1 MVSKLIL
8 VSCEQTNHKMK
19 KLVLLALFIAIPF
32 FNSAQNPNYWQQ
44 HVDYTMSIDMNVENY
59 QYDGVQKLVYTNN
72 SPDTIDKVFYHLF
85 FNAFQPGS
93 EMDIRLQNIS
103 DPDGRMTNN
112 IGTKEAPVYESRI
125 SKLGPD
131 EIGFIKVN
139 SLQQDGV
146 ELQHTTL
153 GTILKVQL
161 NKPLKPGEK
170 TVLDMTFKGQVP
182 VQIRR
187 SGRNNKEGVALSMA
201 QWYPKLAEYD
211 FEGWHANAYIGREF
225 HGVWGDFDVKITIDK
240 NYTIGGTGYLQN
252 PEEIGHGYSEKPVK
266 HKRKVKKLTWHFKA
280 PKVHDFTWAADPEY
294 IHDKIIAQDSITL
307 HFFYKDNDDIKENWK
322 KLQPKTAQILTFLS
336 EHIGPYPYKQ
346 YSVIQ
351 GGDGGMEYAMC
362 TLITGE
368 RKFGSLVGVTAHEFA
383 HTWFQF
389 LLATNEQKHE
399 WMDEGFT
406 SYISS
411 LAMRAVMKDG
421 KNPHD
426 GALRSYNYLAKT
438 GVEEPQTLH
447 ADRYNYNMAYGIS
460 AYNKGQ
466 LFLVQ
471 LGYLIGE
478 DNLKKTIKKYF
489 NDFKFKHPTPNDIK
503 RTAEKVSGIQ
513 LDWYLNYWTQT
524 THTIDYAVTE
534 VTNNQIT
541 ITNKGKLPMPLDI
554 KVVYN
559 DGSTEN
565 FYIPLRMMYG
575 KKPTKATVI
584 EDWPWVQPSYSFQ
597 TPKTVKSVEIDA
609 SKRMA
614 DIDRTNNIFEV
625 IKN

>member
-1 MVSKLIL
+1 
-8 VSCEQTNHKMK
+8 MK
-19 KLVLLALFIAIPF
+19 KTVLLALFIIPIF
-32 FNSAQNPNYWQQ
+32 SIAQNPTYWQQ

-59 QYDGVQKLVYTNN
+59 QYDGTQKLVYTNN

-93 EMDIRLQNIS
+93 EMDIRLQNIA

-112 IGTKEAPVYESRI
+112 IGTKEKPIKESRI
-125 SKLGPD
+125 SKLEPH
-131 EIGFIKVN
+131 EIGFIKVKT
-139 SLQQDGV
+139 LQQDGADV
-146 ELQHTTL
+146 EHTTI
-153 GTILKVQL
+153 GTVLKVKL

-187 SGRNNKEGVALSMA
+187 SGRNNKEGVALSMT

-225 HGVWGDFDVKITIDK
+225 HGVWGDFDVKISIDK
-240 NYTIGGTGYLQN
+240 NYTLGGSGYLQN
-252 PEEIGHGYSEKPVK
+252 PEEIGHGYSIKPVK
-266 HKRKVKKLTWHFKA
+266 HKKKVKKLTWHFKA
-280 PKVHDFTWAADPEY
+280 PNVHDFTWAADPEY
-294 IHDKIIAQDSITL
+294 IHDKVMAEDNVTL
-307 HFFYKDNDDIKENWK
+307 HFLYKKTMDEKYLENWK
-322 KLQPKTAQILTFLS
+322 NLQPKTVEILSYFNK
-336 EHIGPYPYKQ
+336 HIGKYPYKQ

-368 RKFGSLVGVTAHEFA
+368 RKFGSLLGVTAHEFA

-406 SYISS
+406 SYISK
-411 LAMRAVMKDG
+411 LAVSEILKDG
-421 KNPHD
+421 KNPHA
-426 GALRSYNYLAKT
+426 GAFKSYNYLTKT
-438 GVEEPQTLH
+438 GVEEPQSLH
-447 ADRYNYNMAYGIS
+447 ADRYDFNMAYGIS

-489 NDFKFKHPTPNDIK
+489 NDFKFKHPVPNDVK

-524 THTIDYAVTE
+524 THTIDYAISE
-534 VTNNQIT
+534 VNNNQIT
-541 ITNKGKLPMPLDI
+541 IQNKGKIPMPLDL
-554 KVVYN
+554 KVVYT
-559 DGSTEN
+559 DGTTED
-565 FYIPLRMMYG
+565 FYVPLRMMYG
-575 KKPTKATVI
+575 QKPTEATVI
-584 EDWPWVQPSYSFQ
+584 NDWPWVQPSYSFK
-597 TPKTVKSVEIDA
+597 TSKTVKSVEID
-609 SKRMA
+609 SSQRMA
-614 DIDRTNNIFEV
+614 DIDRTNNVFEV

>member
-1 MVSKLIL
+1 MFSI
-8 VSCEQTNHKMK
+8 
-19 KLVLLALFIAIPF
+19 
-32 FNSAQNPNYWQQ
+32 AQNPTYWQQ
-44 HVDYTMSIDMNVENY
+44 HADYTMSIDMNVDNY
-59 QYDGVQKLVYTNN
+59 QYDGTQKLVYTNN

-93 EMDIRLQNIS
+93 EMDIRLQNIA

-112 IGTKEAPVYESRI
+112 IGTKEVPVKQSRI
-125 SKLGPD
+125 SKLAPN

-139 SLQQDGV
+139 TLQQDGTDV
-146 ELQHTTL
+146 QHTTF
-153 GTILKVQL
+153 GTVLKVKL

-170 TVLDMTFKGQVP
+170 TVLDMTFTGQVP

-187 SGRNNKEGVALSMA
+187 SGRNNKEGVALSMT

-240 NYTIGGTGYLQN
+240 NYTIGGSGYLQN
-252 PEEIGHGYSEKPVK
+252 PEEIGHGYSTKPVK
-266 HKRKVKKLTWHFKA
+266 HKKKVKKLTWHFKA
-280 PKVHDFTWAADPEY
+280 PNVHDFTWAADPEY
-294 IHDKIIAQDSITL
+294 QHDKVIAEDGVML
-307 HFFYKDNDDIKENWK
+307 HFLYKKTMDEKFLENWK
-322 KLQPKTAQILTFLS
+322 NLQPKTVEILSYFNKN
-336 EHIGPYPYKQ
+336 IGKYPYKQ

-368 RKFGSLVGVTAHEFA
+368 RKFGSLLGVTAHEFA

-406 SYISS
+406 SYISK
-411 LAMRAVMKDG
+411 LAVSEILKDG
-421 KNPHD
+421 KNPHA
-426 GALRSYNYLAKT
+426 GAIRSYNYLTKT

-447 ADRYNYNMAYGIS
+447 ADRYDFNMAYGIS

-489 NDFKFKHPTPNDIK
+489 NDFKFKHPVPNDIK
-503 RTAEKVSGIQ
+503 RTAEKISGIQ

-524 THTIDYAVTE
+524 THTIDYAVSE
-534 VTNNQIT
+534 VNNNQIT
-541 ITNKGKLPMPLDI
+541 IQNKGKIPMPLDL
-554 KVVYN
+554 KVVYT
-559 DGSTEN
+559 DGTTED

-575 KKPTKATVI
+575 QKPTKATVI
-584 EDWPWVQPSYSFQ
+584 NDWPWVQPNYSFE
-597 TPKTVKSVEIDA
+597 TSKTVKSVEIDA
-609 SKRMA
+609 SQRMA
-614 DIDRTNNIFEV
+614 DIDRTNNVFEV

>member
-1 MVSKLIL
+1 
-8 VSCEQTNHKMK
+8 MK
-19 KLVLLALFIAIPF
+19 KILFLVIASVALIG
-32 FNSAQNPNYWQQ
+32 NAQNAAYWQQ
-44 HVDYTMSIDMNVENY
+44 HVDYSMSIDMNVENY

-72 SPDTIDKVFYHLF
+72 SPDTLDHVFYHLF

-93 EMDIRLQNIS
+93 EMDIRLQNIA
-103 DPDGRMTNN
+103 DPDRRMTTN
-112 IGTKEAPVYESRI
+112 IGTKENPLKESKI
-125 SKLGPD
+125 SKLTPE
-131 EIGFIKVN
+131 EIGFIKIN

-146 ELQHTTL
+146 DVQHTTI
-153 GTILKVQL
+153 GTVLKVKL
-161 NKPLKPGEK
+161 NTPIKPGQK
-170 TVLDMTFKGQVP
+170 TVFNMTFKGQVP

-211 FEGWHANAYIGREF
+211 FEGWHANAYIAREF

-240 NYTIGGTGYLQN
+240 DYILGGTGYLQN
-252 PEEIGHGYSEKPVK
+252 PDEIGHGYAAQPVN
-266 HKRKVKKLTWHFKA
+266 HKKKVKKLTWHFKA
-280 PKVHDFTWAADPEY
+280 PNVHDFTWAADPDY
-294 IHDKIIAQDSITL
+294 IHDKIQAENDVTL
-307 HFFYKDNDDIKENWK
+307 HFFYKKTMDAQFLENWK
-322 KLQPKTAQILTFLS
+322 SLQGKTAEILSYFNAN
-336 EHIGPYPYKQ
+336 IGQYPYKQ

-362 TLITGE
+362 TFITGE
-368 RKFGSLVGVTAHEFA
+368 RKFGSLLGVTAHEFA

-389 LLATNEQKHE
+389 LLASNEQKHE

-411 LAMRAVMKDG
+411 LAMRAVLKDG
-421 KNPHD
+421 KNPHQN
-426 GALRSYNYLAKT
+426 AFRSYNYLAKS

-447 ADRYNYNMAYGIS
+447 ADRYEFNMAYGSS
-460 AYNKGQ
+460 AYSKGS

-471 LGYLIGE
+471 LGYIIGE

-489 NDFKFKHPTPNDIK
+489 TDFSFKHPTPNDIK

-524 THTIDYAVTE
+524 TSTIDYAVAE
-534 VTNNQIT
+534 VTNNEVT
-541 ITNKGKLPMPLDI
+541 LKNKSRMPMPLDV
-554 KVVYN
+554 KVTYT
-559 DGSTEN
+559 DGTTED

-575 KKPTKATVI
+575 QKPTDATI
-584 EDWPWVQPSYSFQ
+584 KNDWPWVQTSYSFE
-597 TPKTVKSVEIDA
+597 TSKAIKSVEIDPLQQ
-609 SKRMA
+609 MA
-614 DIDRTNNIFEV
+614 DIDRTNNVFNV

>member
-1 MVSKLIL
+1 
-8 VSCEQTNHKMK
+8 MK
-19 KLVLLALFIAIPF
+19 KVLFLVLASITFIG
-32 FNSAQNPNYWQQ
+32 NAQNPNYWQQ

-72 SPDTIDKVFYHLF
+72 SPDTIEFVFYHLF

-93 EMDIRLQNIS
+93 EMDIRLQNIT
-103 DPDGRMTNN
+103 DPDGRMVTNT
-112 IGTKEAPVYESRI
+112 GTKQSPVKESKI
-125 SKLGPD
+125 STLTPE

-146 ELQHTTL
+146 DIEHTTI
-153 GTILKVQL
+153 GTVLKVKL
-161 NKPLKPGEK
+161 NKSLQPGEK

-187 SGRNNKEGVALSMA
+187 SGRNNKEGVALSMT

-211 FEGWHANAYIGREF
+211 FEGWHANAYIAREF

-240 NYTIGGTGYLQN
+240 DYVIGGTGYLQN
-252 PEEIGHGYSEKPVK
+252 PDEIGHGYSENEVK
-266 HKRKVKKLTWHFKA
+266 HKKKVKKLTWHFKA
-280 PKVHDFTWAADPEY
+280 PNVHDFTWAADPEY
-294 IHDKIIAQDSITL
+294 IHDKIEAENGVIL
-307 HFFYKDNDDIKENWK
+307 HFFYKKTMDAQFLENWK
-322 KLQPKTAQILTFLS
+322 NLQSKTAEILSYFNTN
-336 EHIGPYPYKQ
+336 IGQYPYKQ

-368 RKFGSLVGVTAHEFA
+368 RKFGSLLGVTAHEFA

-389 LLATNEQKHE
+389 LLASNEQKHE

-411 LAMRAVMKDG
+411 LAMREILKDG
-421 KNPHD
+421 KNPHEN
-426 GALRSYNYLAKT
+426 AFKSYNYLAKS
-438 GVEEPQTLH
+438 GAEEPQALH
-447 ADRYNYNMAYGIS
+447 ADRFNYNMAYGIA

-471 LGYLIGE
+471 LGYIIGD

-489 NDFKFKHPTPNDIK
+489 TDFSFKHPTPNDIK

-524 THTIDYAVTE
+524 TTTIDYAVAE
-534 VTNNQIT
+534 VTTNEVTLKNNSRM
-541 ITNKGKLPMPLDI
+541 PMPLDV
-554 KVVYN
+554 KVTYT
-559 DGSTEN
+559 DGTTED

-575 KKPTKATVI
+575 QKPTKATVKK
-584 EDWPWVQPSYSFQ
+584 DWPWVQPTYSF
-597 TPKTVKSVEIDA
+597 KTSKTIKSVEIDPLQQ
-609 SKRMA
+609 MA
-614 DIDRTNNIFEV
+614 DIDRTNNAFEV